1 MFEVFTIIITIQ
13 SLFSDDLKLW
23 LLPSMVDNLY
33 NILVMLNILMFI
45 FEVSVNS
52 VGKKEY
58 FLSFYFFT
66 DIIATI
72 TLFFDFG
79 WIFELITGTRNYSA
93 NSPSEIYSMAKDGDN
108 IRIGTKSGAITR
120 IIRLVKL
127 LRIIK
132 LYKHI
137 HKV

>member
-1 MFEVFTIIITIQ
+1 
-13 SLFSDDLKLW
+13 
-23 LLPSMVDNLY
+23 MVDNLY

-93 NSPSEIYSMAKDGDN
+93 NSPKEIYVMAKDGDN